1 MTRGRVLPSDSTVL
15 SGFFNAIFFVMLSSF
30 LSAQS
35 RDTMSARPSQVERV
49 KLWTMFENMPK
60 NWNAWGKN
68 IFRSEHAEEWAW
80 VGGLTLLTF
89 ATDDDTYTPADK
101 FYKSSDDTRYWSDFF
116 AEIGD
121 GRTQFAVAGAF
132 AAYGLAFD
140 DNKAFNTGSQIVQA
154 VFASGAVIQ
163 VLKHVTG
170 RESPFV
176 RTTPT
181 GVWNFFPNQVDYHR
195 FVPHYDAF
203 PSGHICTSL
212 ATVIIIAENYP
223 DNKWVKPVGYTL
235 TTLVG
240 LGMLNNGIHWI
251 SDYPLGLF
259 IGYYFGKLAA
269 HPEGYDWG
277 GTDGGNARM
286 KMSILPT
293 ITPSGGGLMMSVR
306 F

>member
-1 MTRGRVLPSDSTVL
+1 MQDSLRASDPV
-15 SGFFNAIFFVMLSSF
+15 
-30 LSAQS
+30 
-35 RDTMSARPSQVERV
+35 PRV

-68 IFRSEHAEEWAW
+68 VFRKERAAEWAW
-80 VGGLTLLTF
+80 VGGLTLLTIV
-89 ATDDDTYTPADK
+89 TDDATYTPADK
-101 FYKSSDDTRYWSDFF
+101 FYKSSNDAKYGSDFA

-121 GRTQFAVAGAF
+121 GRTQFMLAGAF
-132 AAYGLAFD
+132 AAYGLAFE

-154 VFASGAVIQ
+154 VFASGALIQ

-170 RESPFV
+170 RQSPFV

-195 FVPHYDAF
+195 FVPHYDAY

-212 ATVIIIAENYP
+212 ATVIVISENYP
-223 DNKWVKPVGYTL
+223 DNKWVKPIGYTL

-269 HPEGYDWG
+269 HPEGFDWAA
-277 GTDGGNARM
+277 NAEGARV
-286 KMSILPT
+286 KVSILPT
-293 ITPSGGGLMMSVR
+293 VQADGGGLMLSVR